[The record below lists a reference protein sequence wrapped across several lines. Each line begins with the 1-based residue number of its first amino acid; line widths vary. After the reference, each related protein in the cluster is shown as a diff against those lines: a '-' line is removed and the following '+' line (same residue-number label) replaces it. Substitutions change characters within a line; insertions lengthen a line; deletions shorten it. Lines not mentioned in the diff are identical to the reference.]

1 MPTGWYVATVVI
13 AGVILGAVWGW
24 VEAWFLAILGAV
36 LLMVALPFLFGTRAY
51 RMQIKLGSG
60 AVVAGDDLRAE
71 LEVVNTSARP
81 QLPAVAEL
89 TISAVHA
96 HGGVNVSSPGT
107 LGSSA
112 LAEREPANGRDGYSP
127 REDESATALLEV
139 AIPLLGRHQVVSLPA
154 SVPTGGR
161 GVLRVG
167 PTTVTRRDPLGLLR
181 RELSWRER
189 HLVHV
194 HPRTVTL
201 PSQTAGLVRDLEGQA
216 SRRLTDSDLSFHA
229 VREYVPGDAVRHVH
243 WKATAKTGT
252 LMVRQFE
259 ESQAARMAVLFDA
272 RPEEYSSREAFELGV
287 SVAASLSV
295 QAVRTSREHFIAASQ
310 RGRVANFVELPSRN
324 TSQLLDAWAE
334 VERAPDG
341 PRLETVAHSLA
352 AANHTLSVVVLVTGS
367 MPELSRIRR
376 AAIAFPPDVR
386 VLAVRCELLGE
397 PRVQRIDP
405 LTLCTVGA
413 LEDLPGLMLRGTL

>member
-1 MPTGWYVATVVI
+1 MSIRSLLRAVMPTGWYVVVVVI
-13 AGVILGAVWGW
+13 VGVILGAVSGW
-24 VEAWFLAILGAV
+24 IEAWFLATLGAV
-36 LLMVALPFLFGTRAY
+36 LLLVALPFLFGTRAY
-51 RMQIKLGSG
+51 RIRIKLGSG
-60 AVVAGDDLRAE
+60 SVVAGEALRAE
-71 LEVVNTSARP
+71 IEVVNTAARP
-81 QLPAVAEL
+81 QLPAIAEL
-89 TISAVHA
+89 AITAVHE
-96 HGGVNVSSPGT
+96 HGGVSVSD
-107 LGSSA
+107 
-112 LAEREPANGRDGYSP
+112 LASGQEINAA
-127 REDESATALLEV
+127 REDETATAILEV
-139 AIPLLGRHQVVSLPA
+139 AIPLLGRHQEVNLPA

-194 HPRTVTL
+194 HPRTVAL
-201 PSQTAGLVRDLEGQA
+201 PSQTAGMVRDLEGQA

-272 RPEEYSSREAFELGV
+272 RPEEYVSSEAFELGV

-295 QAVRTSREHFIAASQ
+295 QAVRTSRENFVAASR
-310 RGRVANFVELPSRN
+310 RGRVSNFAELPSRN
-324 TSQLLDAWAE
+324 VNRLLDAWAE
-334 VERAPDG
+334 VERATDG
-341 PRLETVAHSLA
+341 PRLEAIAHSLA
-352 AANHTLSVVVLVTGS
+352 ASNRKLSVVVLVTGS
-367 MPELSRIRR
+367 GPELSRIRR

-386 VLAVRCELLGE
+386 VLAVRCELFGE

-405 LTLCTVGA
+405 LTVCTVGA
-413 LEDLPGLMLRGTL
+413 LEDLPGLMLRGAL